1 MVNSLTEIAQK
12 LQACRSVLIT
22 AHIAPDGDAI
32 GSVLAMGLALQQL
45 DVAAVMFSADAVPR
59 RYQFLVGA
67 ENIATHTLP
76 TLDFDCVLALDC
88 ADRKR
93 LAPIW
98 EKIQNKLIINV
109 DHHPTNELFGQLNYV
124 DHTAA
129 ATGELVFALLQQL
142 GCRLEQ
148 EIATAL
154 YVALSTDT
162 GSFKFESTTARTH
175 TIAAQL
181 LAAGVNPGVLTPLIF
196 DLRTPAALAI
206 LRQAL
211 ASLTFSDD
219 GKIAWLVLTEADMNK
234 AQAQDEDL
242 DGVVNYAKNIEG
254 VEVGLIFRQK
264 ADGTVKVGFR
274 SHRLDVAKIAASF
287 GGGGHLRASG
297 CSLTEDLQ
305 TALQLVVAAVN
316 EEINA

>member
-1 MVNSLTEIAQK
+1 MVNSLAEIAQR
-12 LQACRSVLIT
+12 LQACRSVLVT
-22 AHIAPDGDAI
+22 AHIEPDGDAI

-45 DVAAVMFSADAVPR
+45 DVAALMFSADDVPK

-67 ENIATHTLP
+67 DRFYTHSLP
-76 TLDFDCVLALDC
+76 TTNFDCVLTLDC

-93 LAPIW
+93 LQPIW
-98 EKIQNKLIINV
+98 DKIQNKLTINI

-129 ATGELVFALLQQL
+129 ATGELVFALLQEL
-142 GCRLEQ
+142 GCQIDL
-148 EIATAL
+148 EIAKAL
-154 YVALSTDT
+154 YVAISTDT

-175 TIAAQL
+175 TIAAEL

-211 ASLTFSDD
+211 TSLTFSAD
-219 GKIAWLVLTEADMNK
+219 GKIAWLVLTEADMK
-234 AQAQDEDL
+234 EAQAKDEDL
-242 DGVVNYAKNIEG
+242 GGVVNYAKNIEG
-254 VEVGLIFRQK
+254 VEVGLIFREQ
-264 ADGTVKVGFR
+264 ADGTTKVGFR
-274 SHRLDVAKIAASF
+274 SQQIDVAKIASSF
-287 GGGGHLRASG
+287 GGGGHIRASG

-305 TALQLVVAAVN
+305 TALQLVLAAVS
-316 EEINA
+316 EEIKA